1 MLDMILYCRC
11 KNCDRVRASAMRM
24 RSQYFAL
31 LGALTGVI
39 VIVWVAPATVAGQA
53 LRTPWGE
60 PDLQGIWNNRFVTP
74 LERPKEFGTRGF
86 LTEDEIAAAE
96 RQLVEQAKH
105 TGRDSREGAGGE
117 RDVARP
123 YHCNW

>member
-1 MLDMILYCRC
+1 
-11 KNCDRVRASAMRM
+11 MRM

-39 VIVWVAPATVAGQA
+39 VIVLVAPATVAGQA

-74 LERPKEFGTRGF
+74 LERPKEFGTREF

-96 RQLVEQAKH
+96 RQLVEQAKRP
-105 TGRDSREGAGGE
+105 GRDSRRSTRPAAASAAHAGPP
-117 RDVARP
+117 VKATAAP
-123 YHCNW
+123 SIP